1 MTNISPAGNAPTADP
16 TALTLRN
23 PLPVEAAAFKQ
34 LIERC
39 VPLEPNTTYAY
50 LLFCTHFAETC
61 LVAEDQQG
69 LLGCIVGYRP
79 PTKPDTLFVWQ
90 IGVDQRGRGIGLGSR
105 MLETLV
111 DQCVPHGVRH
121 LEATVAPSNT
131 ASDAL
136 FRRFAAKR
144 GLLLERTA
152 YFEEQHFGGDDHE
165 AEYLYR
171 IGLTT
176 ATTEK
181 EKTEQ

>member
-1 MTNISPAGNAPTADP
+1 MNNTSSAGD
-16 TALTLRN
+16 ALAAESSTLILRN
-23 PLPVEAAAFKQ
+23 PLPVEAAALKQ

-39 VPLEPNTTYAY
+39 APLEPNTTYAY

-61 LVAEDQQG
+61 LVAADAQG
-69 LLGCIVGYRP
+69 LLGCIIGYRP
-79 PTKPDTLFVWQ
+79 PTKPDALFVWQ
-90 IGVDQRGRGIGLGSR
+90 IGVDQRGRGLGLGSR

-111 DQCVPHGVRH
+111 DQLVPEGVRH
-121 LEATVAPSNT
+121 LEATVAPSNR

-144 GLLLERTA
+144 DLLLERTA

-181 EKTEQ
+181 ETNEQ